1 MSKNL
6 EPKSS
11 GWDVLDEI
19 DYFPKRDKYKAGKNI
34 GSDWNK
40 LKKQKSAKSIK
51 VQPPQPP
58 PEEEKKK

>member
-1 MSKNL
+1 M
-6 EPKSS
+6 
-11 GWDVLDEI
+11 DEI

-40 LKKQKSAKSIK
+40 LKKQKSAQSTK
-51 VQPPQPP
+51 VRPPQPT